1 MPITLGMH
9 TGTLG
14 TLQIAAAEIESSLLG
29 VLLEAETT
37 REGATALLEA
47 LSPAI
52 EDSRVGGDATS
63 VALAVRER
71 DGLAIHVL
79 AELGAPRA
87 WPSALEP
94 RFALSGQSGVDPS
107 TEAMVIP
114 LRSNGRVVGALLF
127 GEAGH
132 ASALMR
138 DASITPLFDTA
149 AAVLEALVSRT
160 HAVLNRRA
168 VALRS
173 VETVIDGMAHQMA
186 NPLTGASAIAQILT
200 EEIQDPGQ
208 RAAVKQISQELARAF
223 VVLHDMLSFHAET
236 GAHAGVLDLNSIAEG
251 IARFR
256 GYAIREQ
263 GITLHVETMTG
274 TAPVRADARGLEHA
288 LLIALRFAE
297 VQSRGSVNRS
307 VGVRVLEREQSE
319 VAIEITDSGPGN
331 IPELTAGYFDLR
343 FREEHAG
350 RTALADK
357 PDLGL
362 VDSLLRASGG
372 RLEVRG
378 SKADGTTL
386 SLVLPRAVIGNYPTQ
401 GRTP

>member
-1 MPITLGMH
+1 MPIPIGMP
-9 TGTLG
+9 TGSPTVDAA
-14 TLQIAAAEIESSLLG
+14 QIETSMLS
-29 VLLEAETT
+29 VLMEAETA
-37 REGATALLEA
+37 REGATALLDA
-47 LSPAI
+47 LSPAL
-52 EDSRVGGDATS
+52 DDGGPGRDAAS

-71 DGLAIHVL
+71 DGLALHVL
-79 AELGAPRA
+79 AELGAPRN
-87 WPSALEP
+87 WPHALEP
-94 RFALSGQSGVDPS
+94 RFALSGHSGVDPS

-127 GEAGH
+127 GEAGQ
-132 ASALMR
+132 ASAVMR
-138 DASITPLFDTA
+138 DGNISPLLDTA
-149 AAVLEALVSRT
+149 AAVLETLVART
-160 HAVLNRRA
+160 QAVLGRRA
-168 VALRS
+168 IALRS

-200 EEIQDPGQ
+200 EEIEEPGQ

-236 GAHAGVLDLNSIAEG
+236 GAHAGVLDLNTIAEG
-251 IARFR
+251 ITRFR

-263 GITLHVETMTG
+263 GITLHVVTTTG

-307 VGVRVLEREQSE
+307 VEVRVVEREASE
-319 VAIEITDSGPGN
+319 LAIEITDSGPGN
-331 IPELTAGYFDLR
+331 VPELTAAYFDLR
-343 FREEHAG
+343 FGEEHAG

-362 VDSLLRASGG
+362 VESLLRGSGG

-386 SLVLPRAVIGNYPTQ
+386 SLILPRAATGNNPAQ
-401 GRTP
+401 GKTA